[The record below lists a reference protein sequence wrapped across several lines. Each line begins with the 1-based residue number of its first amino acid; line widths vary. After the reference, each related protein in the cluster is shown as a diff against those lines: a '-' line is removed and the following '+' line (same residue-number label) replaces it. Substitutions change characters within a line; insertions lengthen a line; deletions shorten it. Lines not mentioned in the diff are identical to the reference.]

1 MATLTVDQPQRPAS
15 VSAPLPDTAIDPRVV
30 TAANPLIGLWRL
42 MKGFRWVYVI
52 ATLTLGIGAV
62 AKTGSFLLLQ
72 RLVDDVLAPA
82 AQTSDGDGTGRIAQ
96 AVLLIALSFVG
107 LALVEG
113 LFTFLS
119 GRFAAQTAE
128 GITRRLRNYLF
139 DHLQRMRFSFHDKH
153 QTGDLIQRSTS
164 DVMAIHRFYSE
175 QAIGLGR
182 IVLLFVINFAA
193 LLLLHTG
200 LALFSVIVVPIVAL
214 VSYYFFSR
222 ISKKYELFQEADAK
236 LTTTLQENLSGVR
249 VVKAFARQEYEQ
261 EKFNRDNHE
270 RYSRGRSM
278 IILHSYYWPITDI
291 MTGLQMVAGYL
302 LASMMVINGEITLG
316 MYLAYT
322 GLLIYLIQPM
332 RNLGRL
338 IVQASSGFVSYN
350 RVAELLKEDREPLD
364 EATIRLTTDLRGEV
378 EFSDVMFE
386 YEPGTPVLQG
396 VTLKARPGEIVALM
410 GATGSG
416 KTSLVGLLP
425 RFYDYTSGSIRV
437 DGYDIKDLSRDY
449 LRQQIGIVEQE
460 PFLFSRSIREN
471 ICYGVGRVVSDD
483 EVVAAA
489 KAAAIHDTIL
499 TFPDGYATIVGEK
512 GVTLSGG
519 QKQRVAVARTLLKN
533 PRILILD
540 DSTSSVDMETEAEIR
555 EALDRLMQN
564 RTTFIIA
571 HRVQSVMT
579 ADQIVVLDK
588 GRIVQHGTH
597 EELLAQDGFYRQ
609 IYTLQASIEEEL
621 EKEMANG

>member
-1 MATLTVDQPQRPAS
+1 MASAVIEDSARAIPA
-15 VSAPLPDTAIDPRVV
+15 AGQPDTGIDVRVIQ
-30 TAANPLIGLWRL
+30 TNNPIIGLWRL
-42 MKGFRWVYVI
+42 MKDFRGVYFA
-52 ATLTLGIGAV
+52 ATLTLALGAV
-62 AKTGSFLLLQ
+62 AKTASFLLLQ
-72 RLVDDVLAPA
+72 LLVDDVLVR
-82 AQTSDGDGTGRIAQ
+82 DGQVAQ
-96 AVLLIALSFVG
+96 AILLIAFSFVG

-113 LFTFLS
+113 FFTYLS
-119 GRFAAQTAE
+119 GRYASQTAE
-128 GITRRLRNYLF
+128 GIIRRLRNYLF
-139 DHLQRMRFSFHDKH
+139 DHLQRMHFSFHDKH

-164 DVMAIHRFYSE
+164 DVMAIQRFYSE

-182 IVLLFVINFAA
+182 IILLFIVNFGA
-193 LLLLHTG
+193 LLLLNSG
-200 LALFSVIVVPIVAL
+200 LALFSVIVVPVVAL
-214 VSYYFFSR
+214 VSQFFFSR

-249 VVKAFARQEYEQ
+249 VVKAFARQSYEA
-261 EKFNRDNHE
+261 EKFNRDNYD
-270 RYSRGRSM
+270 RFTRGRNM
-278 IILHSYYWPITDI
+278 IVMHAYYWPITDI

-302 LASMMVINGEITLG
+302 VASNMVINDEISLG
-316 MYLAYT
+316 TYLAYT
-322 GLLIYLIQPM
+322 GMLIYLLQPM

-338 IVQASSGFVSYN
+338 IVQASAGFVSFK
-350 RVAELLKEDREPLD
+350 RVQELLKEEREV
-364 EATIRLTTDLRGEV
+364 LTTSAVQPKGDLRGEV
-378 EFSDVMFE
+378 EFNGITFE
-386 YEPGTPVLQG
+386 YEPGQPVLHDI
-396 VTLKARPGEIVALM
+396 TLKVRPGEIIALM
-410 GATGSG
+410 GTTGSG

-425 RFYDYTSGSIRV
+425 RFYDYSAGDIRI
-437 DGYDIKDLSRDY
+437 DGYRITDLSKAY

-471 ICYGVGRVVSDD
+471 ICYGVERAVSDD
-483 EVVAAA
+483 EVVTAA

-499 TFPDGYATIVGEK
+499 SFPEGYATIVGEK

-555 EALDRLMQN
+555 EALDRLMHN

-579 ADQIVVLDK
+579 ADQIVVLEK

-597 EELLAQDGFYRQ
+597 DELLAQDGFYRQ

-621 EKEMANG
+621 EKEMTHG

>member
-1 MATLTVDQPQRPAS
+1 MTTAS
-15 VSAPLPDTAIDPRVV
+15 LNGRQSVNTNPSAVNEMPDSAIHPGVVSAP
-30 TAANPLIGLWRL
+30 NPLVGLWRL
-42 MKGFRWVYVI
+42 MSGFRRLYLL
-52 ATLTLGIGAV
+52 ATVTLALGAA

-72 RLVDDVLAPA
+72 YLIDDVLLRDQIA
-82 AQTSDGDGTGRIAQ
+82 TG
-96 AVLLIALSFVG
+96 VLLIAFSFVG
-107 LALVEG
+107 LAIVEG

-128 GITRRLRNYLF
+128 GITRRIRNYLF
-139 DHLQRMRFSFHDKH
+139 DHLQRMTFAFHDKH

-182 IVLLFVINFAA
+182 IVLLFGINFAA
-193 LLLLHTG
+193 LLALHAG
-200 LALFSVIVVPIVAL
+200 LALFSVIVVPIVAV
-214 VSYYFFSR
+214 VSYFFFSK
-222 ISKKYELFQEADAK
+222 ISKKYELFQEADAT

-249 VVKAFARQEYEQ
+249 VVKAFARQEYEID
-261 EKFNRDNHE
+261 KFNRDNHQ
-270 RYSRGRSM
+270 RFSRGRSM
-278 IILHSYYWPITDI
+278 IIMHSYYWPITDI

-302 LASMMVINGEITLG
+302 VAANMVIGGEITLG
-316 MYLAYT
+316 TYLAYT
-322 GLLIYLIQPM
+322 GMLIYLIQPM

-350 RVAELLKEDREPLD
+350 RVHELIRNEREPLTVGRTL
-364 EATIRLTTDLRGEV
+364 EPGAVRGEV
-378 EFSDVMFE
+378 EFSDVDFE
-386 YEPGTPVLQG
+386 YEAGQLVLQHIDLR
-396 VTLKARPGEIVALM
+396 VKPGEVVALM
-410 GATGSG
+410 GSTGSG

-425 RFYDYTSGSIRV
+425 RFYEYTRGRIAI
-437 DGYDIKDLSRDY
+437 DGYDIKDLSKTY
-449 LRQQIGIVEQE
+449 LRQLIGIVEQE

-471 ICYGVGRVVSDD
+471 ICYGVGRDVSDD
-483 EVVAAA
+483 EVISAA
-489 KAAAIHDTIL
+489 KAAAIHDTIM
-499 TFPDGYATIVGEK
+499 TFPEGYATIVGEK

-555 EALDRLMQN
+555 QALDRLMEQ

-571 HRVQSVMT
+571 HRVQSVMN
-579 ADQIVVLDK
+579 ADQIIILDK
-588 GRIVQHGTH
+588 GQIVQRGTH

-609 IYTLQASIEEEL
+609 IYLLQASIEEEL
-621 EKEMANG
+621 AKEMANG

>member
-1 MATLTVDQPQRPAS
+1 MTTAS
-15 VSAPLPDTAIDPRVV
+15 LNGRQSVNTNPSAVNEMPDSAIHPGVVSAP
-30 TAANPLIGLWRL
+30 NPLVGLWRL
-42 MKGFRWVYVI
+42 MSGFRRLYLL
-52 ATLTLGIGAV
+52 ATVTLALGAA

-72 RLVDDVLAPA
+72 SLIDDVLLRDQIA
-82 AQTSDGDGTGRIAQ
+82 TG
-96 AVLLIALSFVG
+96 VLLIAFSFVG
-107 LALVEG
+107 LAIVEG

-128 GITRRLRNYLF
+128 GITRRIRNYLF
-139 DHLQRMRFSFHDKH
+139 DHLQRMTFAFHDKH

-182 IVLLFVINFAA
+182 IVLLFSINFAA
-193 LLLLHTG
+193 LLALNAG

-214 VSYYFFSR
+214 VSYFFFSK
-222 ISKKYELFQEADAK
+222 ISKKYELFQEADAT

-249 VVKAFARQEYEQ
+249 VVKAFARQDYEID
-261 EKFNRDNHE
+261 KFNRDNHE
-270 RYSRGRSM
+270 RFSRGRSM
-278 IILHSYYWPITDI
+278 IIMHSYYWPITDI

-302 LASMMVINGEITLG
+302 VAANMVIGGEITLG
-316 MYLAYT
+316 TYLAYT
-322 GLLIYLIQPM
+322 GMLIYLIQPM

-350 RVAELLKEDREPLD
+350 RVHELIKNEREPLTVGRTL
-364 EATIRLTTDLRGEV
+364 EPGAVRGEV
-378 EFSDVMFE
+378 EFSDVDFE
-386 YEPGTPVLQG
+386 YEAGQLVLQHIDLR
-396 VTLKARPGEIVALM
+396 VKPGEIVALM
-410 GATGSG
+410 GSTGSG

-425 RFYDYTSGSIRV
+425 RFYEYTRGRIAI
-437 DGYDIKDLSRDY
+437 DGYDIKDLSKTY
-449 LRQQIGIVEQE
+449 LRQLIGIVEQE

-471 ICYGVGRVVSDD
+471 ICYGVGRDVSDD
-483 EVVAAA
+483 EVISAA
-489 KAAAIHDTIL
+489 KAAAIHDTIM
-499 TFPDGYATIVGEK
+499 TFPEGYATIVGEK

-555 EALDRLMQN
+555 QALDRLMEQ

-571 HRVQSVMT
+571 HRVQSVMN
-579 ADQIVVLDK
+579 ADQIIILDK
-588 GRIVQHGTH
+588 GQIVQRGTH

-609 IYTLQASIEEEL
+609 IYLLQASIEEEL
-621 EKEMANG
+621 AKEMANG